1 MTTLSSPSAQPN
13 SASQP
18 RRVAVLGGGVSG
30 LAAALRLADEG
41 HRPTVYE
48 ARSAPGGVIQ
58 TLRRHGYQVD
68 VGANSMQ
75 GKPPLVA
82 DLVER
87 LDLSDEI
94 VEPGPSAQNRYIVR
108 NGTPI
113 AAPLKPPRLAT
124 TKLLSRRAKAR
135 LLAEPLVR
143 KQDPLDESVAEFV
156 RRRLGREVLDYA
168 VDPFIGGIFAGDPAQ
183 LSLRHAFPRLHGLEQ
198 SHGSLFRGMA
208 SAHKA
213 SSRSSV
219 NADERRLPRSF
230 SFRSGMQAL
239 PDALAAALPS
249 DCIRYERRVS
259 GLDRDEQGWSV
270 STTAGSET
278 FAERFDAVVCTL
290 PLHRLSNLAWPHSAD
305 ITPLAAVTYAPI
317 ALVAL
322 GFRREDVT
330 HPLDG
335 FGVLVPSAERFDM
348 LGALFSSSLFPNRA
362 PDGHI
367 LLTCFVGGMRQ
378 PALAAEST
386 EALLPR
392 LRRDLAALLGVRA
405 APVFVERFSWTH
417 AIPQYHLGYDG
428 VLDALTKLEARH
440 PGLQFAGNYRHGV
453 SVGDALASGW
463 RAAEAWIA

>member
-1 MTTLSSPSAQPN
+1 MTTLSSRSAQPN

-219 NADERRLPRSF
+219 NADERHLPRSF

-239 PDALAAALPS
+239 PDALAAALPN

-362 PDGHI
+362 PIGHI

-428 VLDALTKLEARH
+428 
-440 PGLQFAGNYRHGV
+440 
-453 SVGDALASGW
+453 
-463 RAAEAWIA
+463 

>member
-1 MTTLSSPSAQPN
+1 M
-13 SASQP
+13 
-18 RRVAVLGGGVSG
+18 AVLGGGVSG